1 MLTTR
6 PIIAS
11 TVYRKTILQ
20 RRPIDVYGL
29 MPSYSEAVSKAG
41 GIPLLIPLGLSE
53 DDLAIVLDRVDGI
66 LLPGGADLAPEA
78 YNGQGHAKVYGVDLE
93 RDRTE
98 IFIARAAVTR
108 RKPFLAICRG
118 IQVLNVALGGT
129 LWQDIPSQIPGS
141 LDHDASDEQPR
152 NHLAH
157 IVEARSD
164 SLLARLLGKSQS
176 WVNSYH
182 HQAVRDLAP
191 ELAITATAPDGVIE
205 AIELAGHPFAVG
217 VQWHPENLVHDDPGM
232 LALFSG
238 LVQAAGHHAPLAAG
252 QQPAGQQA
260 TGQQTTGLQ
269 TTGQQTTGQQT
280 TGQQTTGQQAALVN

>member
-1 MLTTR
+1 LMPTTR

-11 TVYRKTILQ
+11 TVYRKTIPQ

-53 DDLAIVLDRVDGI
+53 DDLAAVLDRVDGI
-66 LLPGGADLAPEA
+66 LLPGGADLAPES
-78 YNGQGHAKVYGVDLE
+78 YNGPEHAKVYGVDPE

-98 IFIARAAVTR
+98 IFMARSAVTR
-108 RKPFLAICRG
+108 CKPFLAICRG

-129 LWQDIPSQIPGS
+129 LWQDIPSQVSGAF
-141 LDHDASDEQPR
+141 DHDASGEQPR

-157 IVEARSD
+157 MIEARPD
-164 SLLARLLGKSQS
+164 SLLSRLLGKSQS

-182 HQAVRDLAP
+182 HQALRDVAP
-191 ELAITATAPDGVIE
+191 ELTITATAPDGVIE
-205 AIELAGHPFAVG
+205 AAEMPEHPFAVG

-232 LALFSG
+232 LALFAG
-238 LVQAAGHHAPLAAG
+238 LVRAAAPGA
-252 QQPAGQQA
+252 PEA
-260 TGQQTTGLQ
+260 TGQLPADRQTT
-269 TTGQQTTGQQT
+269 
-280 TGQQTTGQQAALVN
+280 LVT